1 MPQNPMSIPHP
12 TSPQPLAAPARPRRR
27 GRRVRP
33 ALAVA
38 LGALVLLGAAGPA
51 SAFTTHYDFTI
62 TGHGWGHGIGM
73 SQWGAYGY
81 AKHGWSY
88 KAILRHYY
96 TGISFSNVANSIIRV
111 RLRSGLSAVKVTC
124 PDDFTVKGTTVAS
137 TIPGGQTAT
146 TTYTGSVYRVVA
158 GDFRRDFSVA
168 PTFAPTSRAL
178 RILTATDLGDTGAY
192 RGTIKVARIGGALMM
207 INQVQLESYLRGVVP
222 HEVSP
227 SWPTASLKA
236 QACAARAYSL
246 GSRQPDQAWDV
257 YCDVRDQAYVGV
269 GIEDPRTNAAVSDT
283 AGICPTYGGK
293 PIFAAYFSCSG
304 GHTENIELAW
314 AAASPIPYLKG
325 VSDPYDSYGSLHDWG
340 PLRRTASQVGGPLAA
355 NGSLRAVY
363 TVKRGTSPR
372 IVKAAIIGSGGI
384 KYIDGGSLR
393 MKLGL
398 NSAWAAFRSM
408 GINPAARDN
417 ASISAGGRIA
427 LRGRLY
433 PALPAGATV
442 TLHSYYDGLWHSR
455 SVATTR
461 TVEKLPDGYTAR
473 YSAYSITVSPAQ
485 TTRYY
490 FSSGTAKSPT
500 TTIKVD

>member
-1 MPQNPMSIPHP
+1 MSIPHP

-96 TGISFSNVANSIIRV
+96 TGISFSNVANSTIRV

-227 SWPTASLKA
+227 S
-236 QACAARAYSL
+236 
-246 GSRQPDQAWDV
+246 
-257 YCDVRDQAYVGV
+257 
-269 GIEDPRTNAAVSDT
+269 
-283 AGICPTYGGK
+283 
-293 PIFAAYFSCSG
+293 
-304 GHTENIELAW
+304 
-314 AAASPIPYLKG
+314 
-325 VSDPYDSYGSLHDWG
+325 
-340 PLRRTASQVGGPLAA
+340 
-355 NGSLRAVY
+355 
-363 TVKRGTSPR
+363 
-372 IVKAAIIGSGGI
+372 
-384 KYIDGGSLR
+384 
-393 MKLGL
+393 
-398 NSAWAAFRSM
+398 
-408 GINPAARDN
+408 
-417 ASISAGGRIA
+417 
-427 LRGRLY
+427 
-433 PALPAGATV
+433 
-442 TLHSYYDGLWHSR
+442 
-455 SVATTR
+455 
-461 TVEKLPDGYTAR
+461 
-473 YSAYSITVSPAQ
+473 
-485 TTRYY
+485 
-490 FSSGTAKSPT
+490 
-500 TTIKVD
+500 